1 MYDIIIIER
10 EVINMKMTRI
20 KYKTIEIPYEVE
32 CDVIVKVGAF
42 DGDKWELL
50 KNFHDDEEGAK
61 EFINNAKSNK
71 DYAWFLFE
79 IDYVTSKELARI
91 PKTPYPI
98 FNEII

>member
-1 MYDIIIIER
+1 
-10 EVINMKMTRI
+10 MKMTRI

-32 CDVIVKVGAF
+32 CDVIVKVRAF
-42 DGDKWELL
+42 DPVSNDDKWGLL